1 MLMKSYQTL
10 LLEGNTIKQLK
21 MVKILQDTKR
31 INRRSLKERRMIDLM
46 QMTSFKIYLVV
57 LNRAFLSISIQN
69 LIKIM
74 KKVQV
79 SLKDKEIID
88 KEIIRI
94 KIYLKTQMLFSLT

>member
-1 MLMKSYQTL
+1 M
-10 LLEGNTIKQLK
+10 IKLPK
-21 MVKILQDTKR
+21 MVKILQDTKG
-31 INRRSLKERRMIDLM
+31 INLRSLKGRRMIDLM

-79 SLKDKEIID
+79 SQKDKEIID
-88 KEIIRI
+88 KEIIRTE
-94 KIYLKTQMLFSLT
+94 IYLKTQMLFSLT